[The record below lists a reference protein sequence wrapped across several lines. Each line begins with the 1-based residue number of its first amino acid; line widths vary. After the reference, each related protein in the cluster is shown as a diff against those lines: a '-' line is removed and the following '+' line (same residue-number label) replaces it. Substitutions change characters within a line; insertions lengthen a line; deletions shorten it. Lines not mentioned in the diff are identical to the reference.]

1 MYILIALLSIL
12 IICVILAFI
21 LRETRYSEDYCSVL
35 LTISFFSLLISV
47 FMGLNIWCN
56 NLDVDINR
64 RIFKHNT
71 LKQQYKSIRSNPANT
86 IERAAIAKDIIDYN
100 MKLAEEKY
108 DNTTQWDWWIPDA
121 IAKLDYIK

>member
-1 MYILIALLSIL
+1 MYILIALLLVL
-12 IICVILAFI
+12 IICVTLAFI
-21 LRETRYSEDYCSVL
+21 LRETRYSEDYCPAL

-47 FMGLNIWCN
+47 FMGLNIWAN

-71 LKQQYKSIRSNPANT
+71 LQQQYKTIRSNPANT

-100 MKLAEEKY
+100 MKLSEEKY

-121 IAKLDYIK
+121 IANLQYIK